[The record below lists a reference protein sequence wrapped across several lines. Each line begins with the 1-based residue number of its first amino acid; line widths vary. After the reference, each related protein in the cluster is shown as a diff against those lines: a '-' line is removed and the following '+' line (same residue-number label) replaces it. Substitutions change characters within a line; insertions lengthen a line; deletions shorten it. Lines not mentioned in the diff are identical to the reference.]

1 MENRMKKK
9 DLEIRLERVRPF
21 SEPSAALEQ
30 YPTPATIASDVLFS
44 AYANGDVSEMT
55 VNDLGCGTGIFAIG
69 SKLLGAE
76 KVRGYDVSKSALDI
90 ARQNADDLRTEIEF
104 IECDISEVND
114 GADTTF
120 MNPPF
125 GCQNEHADRPFLE
138 KAMGLSDSVYSIHM
152 ANTIGFLEELV
163 SSFGKEIVSR
173 ATYKYNI
180 PHTFSFHS
188 KTKQTVDIVV
198 VNIR

>member
-1 MENRMKKK
+1 MKKK

-21 SEPSAALEQ
+21 ENPSAALEQ
-30 YPTPATIASDVLFS
+30 YPTPATIASDILFS
-44 AYANGDVSEMT
+44 AYANGDVADMT

-69 SKLLGAE
+69 SKLLDAGT
-76 KVRGYDVSKSALDI
+76 VRGYDVSASALDV
-90 ARQNADDLRTEIEF
+90 ARRNAEALHTDVEF
-104 IECDISEVND
+104 KECDISEVD
-114 GADTTF
+114 DRADTTF

-138 KAMGLSDSVYSIHM
+138 KAMELSDSVYSIHM
-152 ANTIGFLEELV
+152 ANTIDFLDNFV
-163 SSFGKEIVSR
+163 SSFGKEIVAR
-173 ATYKYNI
+173 ATYNYNI

-188 KTKQTVDIVV
+188 KTKKTVDIVV

>member
-1 MENRMKKK
+1 MKKK
-9 DLEIRLERVRPF
+9 DLEIKLERVEPF
-21 SEPSAALEQ
+21 KDPSAALEQ
-30 YPTPATIASDVLFS
+30 YPTPATIAADILFA
-44 AYANGDVSEMT
+44 AYANGDVADMT

-69 SKLLGAE
+69 SKLLGAGT
-76 KVRGYDVSKSALDI
+76 VRGYDVSKSALDV
-90 ARQNADDLRTEIEF
+90 ARSNAEALGTDVGF
-104 IECDISEVND
+104 MECDISEVSER
-114 GADTTF
+114 ADTTF

-138 KAMGLSDSVYSIHM
+138 KAMTLSDSVYSIHM
-152 ANTIGFLEELV
+152 ATTIGFLEEY
-163 SSFGKEIVSR
+163 SASFGKEIVAR

>member
-152 ANTIGFLEELV
+152 ANTIGFLEEFV

>member
-1 MENRMKKK
+1 MKKK
-9 DLEIRLERVRPF
+9 DLEIKLERVRPF
-21 SEPSAALEQ
+21 KEPSAALEQ
-30 YPTPATIASDVLFS
+30 YPTPATIASDILFS
-44 AYANGDVSEMT
+44 AYANGDVMDMT

-69 SKLLGAE
+69 ARLLGAE
-76 KVRGYDVSKSALDI
+76 KVRGYDISSSALEI
-90 ARQNADDLRTEIEF
+90 ARQNAIDLGTEIEF
-104 IECDISEVND
+104 IETDISGVND
-114 GADTTF
+114 RANTTF

-152 ANTIGFLEELV
+152 ANTIGFLENFV
-163 SSFGKEIVSR
+163 SSFGKEIVAR
-173 ATYKYNI
+173 ATYNYNI

-188 KTKQTVDIVV
+188 KTKQKVDIVV

>member
-1 MENRMKKK
+1 MKKK
-9 DLEIRLERVRPF
+9 DLEIRLERVMPF
-21 SEPSAALEQ
+21 KEPSAALEQ
-30 YPTPATIASDVLFS
+30 YPTPATIASDILFS
-44 AYANGDVSEMT
+44 AYANGDVAERT

-69 SKLLGAE
+69 AKFLDAE
-76 KVRGYDVSKSALDI
+76 RVRGYDVSSSALMI
-90 ARQNADDLRTEIEF
+90 AKENAETLGAEIEF
-104 IECDISEVND
+104 IETDISGVND
-114 GADTTF
+114 KADTTF

-152 ANTIGFLEELV
+152 ANTIGFLEDFV
-163 SSFGKEIVSR
+163 SSFGKEIVAR
-173 ATYKYNI
+173 ATYNYNI

-188 KTKQTVDIVV
+188 KTKQKVDIVV

>member
-1 MENRMKKK
+1 
-9 DLEIRLERVRPF
+9 
-21 SEPSAALEQ
+21 
-30 YPTPATIASDVLFS
+30 
-44 AYANGDVSEMT
+44 
-55 VNDLGCGTGIFAIG
+55 
-69 SKLLGAE
+69 
-76 KVRGYDVSKSALDI
+76 
-90 ARQNADDLRTEIEF
+90 
-104 IECDISEVND
+104 
-114 GADTTF
+114 

-138 KAMGLSDSVYSIHM
+138 KAMTLSDSVYSIHM
-152 ANTIGFLEELV
+152 ANTIGFLEDFV

-180 PHTFSFHS
+180 PHTFTFHS

>member
-1 MENRMKKK
+1 MKKK
-9 DLEIRLERVRPF
+9 DLEIRLERVKPF
-21 SEPSAALEQ
+21 KGPSAALEQ
-30 YPTPATIASDVLFS
+30 YPTPATIASDILFT
-44 AYANGDVSEMT
+44 AYANGDVSGST

-69 SKLLGAE
+69 SKLLDADT
-76 KVRGYDVSKSALDI
+76 VRGYDVSESALEV
-90 ARQNADDLRTEIEF
+90 ARSNAEILGAEVEF
-104 IECDISEVND
+104 IQCDISEVND
-114 GADTTF
+114 RADTTF

-152 ANTIGFLEELV
+152 ANTIGFLEDYV

>member
-21 SEPSAALEQ
+21 KEPSASLEQ
-30 YPTPATIASDVLFS
+30 YPTPATIASNILFT
-44 AYANGDVSEMT
+44 AYANGDVSGMT

-69 SKLLGAE
+69 AKLLDADT
-76 KVRGYDVSKSALDI
+76 VRGYDISQSALEI
-90 ARQNADDLRTEIEF
+90 ARSNASDLRTDVDF
-104 IECDISEVND
+104 IQCDISDVSD
-114 GADTTF
+114 RADTTF

-138 KAMGLSDSVYSIHM
+138 KAMELSDSVYSIHM
-152 ANTIGFLEELV
+152 AKTIGFLEDYV
-163 SSFGKEIVSR
+163 SSFGREILSR

>member
-1 MENRMKKK
+1 MKKK

-21 SEPSAALEQ
+21 ENPSAALEQ
-30 YPTPATIASDVLFS
+30 YPTPATIASDILFA
-44 AYANGDVSEMT
+44 AYANGDVADMT

-76 KVRGYDVSKSALDI
+76 RVRGYDVSSSALDT
-90 ARQNADDLRTEIEF
+90 ARRNAKDLDAEIEF
-104 IECDISEVND
+104 VECDISKVED
-114 GADTTF
+114 RADTTF

-138 KAMGLSDSVYSIHM
+138 KAMGLSDSIYSIHM
-152 ANTIGFLEELV
+152 ANTIGFLEDFV
-163 SSFGKEIVSR
+163 SSFGREIVSR
-173 ATYKYNI
+173 ATYNYNI

-188 KTKQTVDIVV
+188 KTKQKVDIVV

>member
-1 MENRMKKK
+1 MKKK
-9 DLEIRLERVRPF
+9 DLEIRLERVLPF
-21 SEPSAALEQ
+21 EEPSAALEQ
-30 YPTPATIASDVLFS
+30 YPTPATIASDILFT
-44 AYANGDVSEMT
+44 AYANGDVADMT

-69 SKLLGAE
+69 SKLLDADV
-76 KVRGYDVSKSALDI
+76 VRGFDVSSSALKV
-90 ARQNADDLRTEIEF
+90 ARENAERLGTDIEF
-104 IECDISEVND
+104 VECDISEVD
-114 GADTTF
+114 SKADTTF

-138 KAMGLSDSVYSIHM
+138 KAMRLSDSVYSIHM
-152 ANTIGFLEELV
+152 ANTVGFLEDYV
-163 SSFGKEIVSR
+163 SSFGKEIVAR

-180 PHTFSFHS
+180 PHTFTFHS

>member
-1 MENRMKKK
+1 MKKK
-9 DLEIRLERVRPF
+9 DLEIRLERVSPF
-21 SEPSAALEQ
+21 NNPSAALEQ
-30 YPTPATIASDVLFS
+30 YPTPATIASDILFA
-44 AYANGDVSEMT
+44 AYANGDVADMT

-69 SKLLGAE
+69 SKLLDA
-76 KVRGYDVSKSALDI
+76 KIVRGYDVSASALAV
-90 ARQNADDLRTEIEF
+90 ARKNAENLGADVGF
-104 IECDISEVND
+104 VECDISEVND
-114 GADTTF
+114 RADTTF

-125 GCQNEHADRPFLE
+125 GCQNEHADRPFLD

-152 ANTIGFLEELV
+152 ANTIGFLEDYV
-163 SSFGKEIVSR
+163 SSFGKEIVAR

-188 KTKQTVDIVV
+188 KTRQTVDIVV

>member
-1 MENRMKKK
+1 MKKK
-9 DLEIRLERVRPF
+9 DLEIELERISPF
-21 SEPSAALEQ
+21 DDPSAALEQ
-30 YPTPATIASDVLFS
+30 YPTPATVASDILFA
-44 AYANGDVSEMT
+44 AYANGDVADMT

-69 SKLLGAE
+69 SMLLDA
-76 KVRGYDVSKSALDI
+76 KIVRGYDVSASALAV
-90 ARQNADDLRTEIEF
+90 ARKNAKNLGADVEF
-104 IECDISEVND
+104 IECDISEVKD
-114 GADTTF
+114 RADTTF

-125 GCQNEHADRPFLE
+125 GCQNKHADRPFLD

-152 ANTIGFLEELV
+152 ANTMGFLEDYV
-163 SSFGKEIVSR
+163 SSFGKEIVAR

-188 KTKQTVDIVV
+188 KTRQTVDIVV

>member
-1 MENRMKKK
+1 MKKK
-9 DLEIRLERVRPF
+9 DLEIRLERVMPF
-21 SEPSAALEQ
+21 KEPSAALEQ
-30 YPTPATIASDVLFS
+30 YPTPATIASDILFS
-44 AYANGDVSEMT
+44 AYENGDVADKT

-69 SKLLGAE
+69 AKLLDAE
-76 KVRGYDVSKSALDI
+76 RVRGYDVSSSALFI
-90 ARQNADDLRTEIEF
+90 AKKNAETLGAEIEF
-104 IECDISEVND
+104 IETDISGVND
-114 GADTTF
+114 RADTTF

-152 ANTIGFLEELV
+152 ANTIGFLEDFV
-163 SSFGKEIVSR
+163 SSCGKEIVAR
-173 ATYKYNI
+173 ATYNYNI

-188 KTKQTVDIVV
+188 KTKQKVDIVV

>member
-1 MENRMKKK
+1 MKKK
-9 DLEIRLERVRPF
+9 DLEIRLERVLPF
-21 SEPSAALEQ
+21 EEPSAALEQ
-30 YPTPATIASDVLFS
+30 YPTPATIASDVLFT
-44 AYANGDVSEMT
+44 AYANGDVADMT

-69 SKLLGAE
+69 SKLLDADI
-76 KVRGYDVSKSALDI
+76 VRGFDVSPSALKV
-90 ARQNADDLRTEIEF
+90 ARENAERLGTDIEF
-104 IECDISEVND
+104 VECDISKVDSN
-114 GADTTF
+114 ADTTF

-138 KAMGLSDSVYSIHM
+138 KAMRLSDSVYSIHM
-152 ANTIGFLEELV
+152 ANTVGFLEDYV
-163 SSFGKEIVSR
+163 SSFGKEIVAR

-180 PHTFSFHS
+180 PHTFTFHS